1 MRLPV
6 KNPAGYFPQIA
17 FGRVN
22 TKSSGRPKVLNNSC
36 DTIHSNLKTKR
47 VSLITGKLM
56 THPPVTSKRSKQYKR
71 IQMTI
76 YNFLERPTGCYS
88 VLYQLMMYEN
98 IFLLVYLKFV
108 E

>member
-6 KNPAGYFPQIA
+6 KNTAGYFPQIA
-17 FGRVN
+17 FGRVS
-22 TKSSGRPKVLNNSC
+22 TKTSRSKMLNNSS

-56 THPPVTSKRSKQYKR
+56 THPPITSKRSKQYKR

-88 VLYQLMMYEN
+88 VLYQLMMYE
-98 IFLLVYLKFV
+98 
-108 E
+108 